1 MIISYTG
8 LAGRY
13 VTKNVKLSTTLPLNL
28 LLITTRKLNYK
39 SVSHGCE

>member
-13 VTKNVKLSTTLPLNL
+13 VTKNIKLSTTPLLNL
-28 LLITTRKLNYK
+28 YIVTEEIKLQNC
-39 SVSHGCE
+39 VPWL

>member
-13 VTKNVKLSTTLPLNL
+13 VTIKECQVVNYPAPKPLNYSQQ
-28 LLITTRKLNYK
+28 RN
-39 SVSHGCE
+39 

>member
-28 LLITTRKLNYK
+28 YIVTEEIKLQK
-39 SVSHGCE
+39 CVPWL

>member
-13 VTKNVKLSTTLPLNL
+13 VTKNVKMSTTLLLNL
-28 LLITTRKLNYK
+28 YIVTEEIKLQK
-39 SVSHGCE
+39 CVPWV